1 MLLVLKEF
9 YLFIFIKNDNKYWLI
24 YIIFVFVNVF
34 GFGLD
39 IILKWLLYWKSGY
52 VYKYVLVFNLYKY
65 VVCF

>member
-24 YIIFVFVNVF
+24 YIIFVFVNMF

>member
-52 VYKYVLVFNLYKY
+52 VYRYVLVFNLYKY